1 MGIFNRGDGNI
12 EMPMNVMQQR
22 GQQPQQSKKKAK
34 QELLKCLDQITFDSK
49 IAKEDEYGMTECV
62 ICIEEFN

>member
-22 GQQPQQSKKKAK
+22 QPQQSKKKAK